1 MGSRP
6 PGYLPAQECL
16 LVCPPFSFWKGCSE
30 LGPPKDRKGAF
41 CAACKGLFCLQ
52 QGTLRDLPSESVLL
66 EQKKPLHQNLLFI
79 FLALRLLSCIINEA
93 FTN

>member
-6 PGYLPAQECL
+6 SGCLPAQECFP
-16 LVCPPFSFWKGCSE
+16 VCLPFSFGKGCSE
-30 LGPPKDRKGAF
+30 LGPLRDRKEAF
-41 CAACKGLFCLQ
+41 CARCKGLLCLQ
-52 QGTLRDLPSESVLL
+52 QGTTETFLL
-66 EQKKPLHQNLLFI
+66 NLYLENKKKHLHQNLLFI